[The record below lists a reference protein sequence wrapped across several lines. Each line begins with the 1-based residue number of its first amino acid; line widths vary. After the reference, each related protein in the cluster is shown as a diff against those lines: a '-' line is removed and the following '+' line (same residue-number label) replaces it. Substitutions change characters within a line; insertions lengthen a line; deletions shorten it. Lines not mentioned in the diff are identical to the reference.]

1 LGSADAVVISVV
13 HLVHAP
19 RALCL
24 GAFMKFSRRRFLDLV
39 VGAAA
44 LPAASRTAVAQSYPT
59 RPVRII
65 VAFAPSGTT
74 DIFARLAAQKLTEN
88 LGRQFYVEN
97 IPGASGNIGTGQAA
111 RATPDGYTILFA
123 FSSHVVNPTL
133 FDKPPYDPY
142 KDFESV
148 TLAVSSPTV
157 LSINPAVPA
166 RTVNELVALIK
177 GNPGKYNFASPG
189 AGTQAHLAG
198 EQFRMKLALDLVHVP
213 YNGAGPSVASVVA
226 GHSPIGF
233 STLASAGPYIKAGT
247 LRALAITSKRRSRI
261 EPEIP
266 TMTEAGYPDIEGD
279 NWVGVLVPARTP
291 KEIVTLLHREIVKIL
306 ASEDIK
312 ERLTTIGF
320 DIVASTPEEF
330 DSRIRAEI
338 EIYGKVIRAGNIKSQ

>member
-1 LGSADAVVISVV
+1 MKLLRRQFIHLAAGS
-13 HLVHAP
+13 
-19 RALCL
+19 
-24 GAFMKFSRRRFLDLV
+24 
-39 VGAAA
+39 AA
-44 LPAASRTAVAQSYPT
+44 LPVLSRIARAQAYPT

-88 LGRQFYVEN
+88 LGKQFYVEN
-97 IPGASGNIGTGQAA
+97 IPGASGNIGTAQAA
-111 RATPDGYTILFA
+111 RATPDGHTILFA

-133 FDKPPYDPY
+133 FDKTPYDPY
-142 KDFESV
+142 KDFQSV

-166 RTVNELVALIK
+166 NTVNELVALIK

-198 EQFRMKLALDLVHVP
+198 EQFRMSLALDLVHVP

-233 STLASAGPYIKAGT
+233 STLAAAGPYIRAGT
-247 LRALAITSKRRSRI
+247 LRALALTSKRRSQI
-261 EPEIP
+261 APEIP

-291 KEIVTLLHREIVKIL
+291 KEIVTLLHREITKIIG
-306 ASEDIK
+306 SPEIK
-312 ERLTTIGF
+312 DRLTTLGF
-320 DIVASTPEEF
+320 DTVASTPEEF
-330 DSRIRAEI
+330 DSRITAEI
-338 EIYGKVIRAGNIKSQ
+338 EIYGKVIRAGNIKTQ